1 MKRFDFGPETLGSI
15 DQGDGVTQAV
25 PEGAQLKDHMDS
37 L

>member
-1 MKRFDFGPETLGSI
+1 MNTFDFGPETLGSI

-25 PEGAQLKDHMDS
+25 PEGARLKDHMDS